1 MDFLF
6 NLQSSASK
14 DLYDWI
20 SARVRVILNALYGTS
35 LEGVS
40 SLSLH
45 YLFSL
50 LDCQSDYA
58 VFHSLNE
65 IYKRVEGVVKDL
77 SYCFSN
83 KKINKRLIT
92 SVSSSFRRS
101 LSSISVLS
109 INQEEEQVF
118 DNDFLFVPN
127 HYSQNRGGELNQIL
141 ASTQLSEK
149 ANATTAIKR
158 AGIPIRASYQS
169 HSTLGQINEDEEID
183 MTDFNELTNSIAL
196 LNRIL
201 TDCGSGEYGNL
212 RFPICILCSS
222 ILMKYCS
229 SPQLCNLIWDE
240 RTSIHVRLCIDLV
253 YTVITLLGSMD
264 KTHLDDDCI
273 YSFGCFL
280 ISFFMHFQ
288 GDISNFWSL
297 KERGDGL
304 TLRVLLRLLT
314 RPLSN
319 DITGTFIFLF
329 AVLLRCNTLQEEF
342 LNKNGLAIISHV
354 FTEEND
360 FIMEGTAYLLGY
372 LFTDSC

>member
-14 DLYDWI
+14 DLHDWI
-20 SARVRVILNALYGTS
+20 SARVRVTLNALYGTS

-45 YLFSL
+45 HLFSL
-50 LDCQSDYA
+50 LNTQSDYA

-141 ASTQLSEK
+141 VSTQLSET

-158 AGIPIRASYQS
+158 VGVPIRNSYQS

-183 MTDFNELTNSIAL
+183 MTDFNEITNSISL

-201 TDCGSGEYGNL
+201 TDCGTGEYSDL

-229 SPQLCNLIWDE
+229 SPQLCNMIWDE
-240 RTSIHVRLCIDLV
+240 RMRV
-253 YTVITLLGSMD
+253 VIM
-264 KTHLDDDCI
+264 
-273 YSFGCFL
+273 
-280 ISFFMHFQ
+280 
-288 GDISNFWSL
+288 GDI
-297 KERGDGL
+297 
-304 TLRVLLRLLT
+304 
-314 RPLSN
+314 
-319 DITGTFIFLF
+319 
-329 AVLLRCNTLQEEF
+329 
-342 LNKNGLAIISHV
+342 
-354 FTEEND
+354 
-360 FIMEGTAYLLGY
+360 
-372 LFTDSC
+372 